1 MKSPMADNW
10 YTVKTLSLIIIL
22 TDDTIM
28 FTCIWPFAWYN
39 KYKLAQFIDTSLVIF
54 HIFASQSKRKKS
66 NEGWKDSP
74 WCNRSVV
81 ACQYPSL

>member
-54 HIFASQSKRKKS
+54 TYLLASQRERKVM
-66 NEGWKDSP
+66 KDERTHYDAIDL
-74 WCNRSVV
+74 W
-81 ACQYPSL
+81 